1 MVVVCR
7 KLIFKFEHL
16 HLQVASSYILFR
28 EHLLSS
34 SLHCKLCTSKHYCSP
49 FLFSATTY
57 QVAVLRNMC
66 NFVQSQLLYFIKL
79 LVTRCSPSFL
89 VHFDTDNYINI

>member
-1 MVVVCR
+1 MIVVCR

-16 HLQVASSYILFR
+16 LLQVASSYILFR

-34 SLHCKLCTSKHYCSP
+34 SLHCKLCTPKHYCRP
-49 FLFSATTY
+49 FPFSATTY

-79 LVTRCSPSFL
+79 LVKHCSPSFL
-89 VHFDTDNYINI
+89 VHFGIDNYVNI